1 MVEAATKLPVRNENK
16 PVSTPTQGWYPFGS
30 LRRQIDR
37 LFDDL
42 DTGFWNSP
50 FRRSAFDVVPFAR
63 HETWAG
69 VPIDVA
75 EKDGEYEITCELPGM
90 DEKDIEVKFSNG
102 TLMIRGTKKET
113 KEETKKDYFVSERRY
128 GSFERAFVVP
138 EGVDFDKI
146 GATFNKGV
154 LTVLLPK
161 TVAAQKQEKKIAIKA
176 AA

>member
-1 MVEAATKLPVRNENK
+1 MVETAIKLPVRNEPK
-16 PVSTPTQGWYPFGS
+16 TTGVAAQGWYPFGS
-30 LRRQIDR
+30 LKRQIDR

-42 DTGFWNSP
+42 DMGFWGSP
-50 FRRSAFDVVPFAR
+50 LRRSAFDVTPFGR
-63 HETWAG
+63 YETWAG

-102 TLMIRGTKKET
+102 TLMIRGTKKEM
-113 KEETKKDYFVSERRY
+113 KEETKKDYFLSERRY
-128 GSFERAFVVP
+128 GSFERSFVVP

-146 GATFNKGV
+146 SATFNKGV
-154 LTVLLPK
+154 LTVVLPK